1 MVSIFSRYSLRRKEV
16 ATMFPT
22 NTSTTE
28 ALSGDVQVTIQ
39 ALQFGPEVIKVKAG
53 STVHWTNN
61 DNDEHIIVAD
71 DGSFSSGTMQNGD
84 EFAFTL
90 NSAGMFAYHCGIHV

>member
-1 MVSIFSRYSLRRKEV
+1 
-16 ATMFPT
+16 MFPT
-22 NTSTTE
+22 HTSTTE

-61 DNDEHIIVAD
+61 DNHEHIIVAD

-84 EFAFTL
+84 EFAFTF
-90 NSAGMFAYHCGIHV
+90 NTAGMFAYHCGIHVLMKGTVIVVP